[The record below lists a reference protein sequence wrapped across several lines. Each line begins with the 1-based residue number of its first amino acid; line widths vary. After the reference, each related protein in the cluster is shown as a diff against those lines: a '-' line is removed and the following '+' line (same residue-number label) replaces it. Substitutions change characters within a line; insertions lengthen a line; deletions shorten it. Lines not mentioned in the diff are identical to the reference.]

1 MEYQLFMLHFS
12 GGSKYSFNLFTDKL
26 KDFFSLEPVEL
37 PGRGLRFDE
46 DLIYDKEKAV
56 TDLLLQIRKKRNEK
70 PFILYG
76 HSLGAELGFLITKE
90 LEKVGD
96 FPSYLVV
103 SGNPGPNMRDNQK
116 LYEIPNPSF
125 FDKLKELGGLP
136 KEILESEELREIF
149 EPILRAD
156 FEIIEKDTIINAE
169 KIKSPIFA
177 LMGNEERTVDKVEN
191 WKNYTES
198 SFDFNILPGNHFFI
212 YENKD
217 KICDILINCKAK

>member
-191 WKNYTES
+191 WENYTES